1 MKRAQMVV
9 VAALLLATSLL
20 HAQQIRINEFMAS
33 NAATIADEDG
43 DYPDWIE
50 LYNAGSSTLNL
61 EGYGLSDDPAQPYRW
76 VFPQQSIGPNQFML
90 IFASGKDR
98 RLTGQPLHTN
108 FSISAA
114 GETLLLSGP
123 SGQRIDSTA
132 PVALQTD
139 ISYGRLLN
147 NPETWKF
154 FKPSSP
160 GGANAASGYG
170 LLLNAPVF
178 SHESGFYTAPLQ
190 LSISG
195 VQSGAQLVYSMDGSE
210 PGLQDSVYSQPITIQ
225 ARAGEPNTIS
235 MIPTNNNPDP
245 GPPYYEGWQPP
256 LGEVFKINVIRAR
269 QLHPDAPPGPII
281 TNSFLIDPVGNQ
293 RYSLP
298 MFSLVTDAANLFDP
312 EIGIYVAGNH
322 NNFFQD
328 GPEWERPAS
337 LSLIE
342 NNGSVGFNQDIGI
355 RTHGNTTRSRP
366 RKSLRINARSEYGN
380 NWIDYR
386 LFPDKNTAS
395 FKRFILRNS
404 GNDWDQAI
412 FRDALLQSLMRNMMV
427 ERQFYRPA
435 VVFINGEYWGIH
447 NVRDRYDEH
456 YIFTKFGLAEHEIT
470 IMENNAQYKFGNQA
484 GVSHYT
490 TMRSFVSGNNLA
502 LDQHYATLQTMID
515 AESFTDFQIA
525 HIYAMNT
532 DWPGNNT
539 LYWRYIRDGYDADA
553 MFRDGRW
560 RWMLLDMDFGF
571 GLNFNYVP
579 GVGSGASHNTLAFAL
594 AANGP
599 SWPNPP
605 WSTFLLRN
613 LIKNEQ
619 YKQHFINRFCDLLN
633 TDLRP
638 ERVVAAIDSVQNLLQ
653 PEMQEHINRWRRPT
667 SMSSWLSN
675 VQVMRSFALVR
686 ASYMRHYIK
695 AQFNLG
701 NAVELT
707 VKNDFPERGS
717 VKINSVESNIQ
728 IWKGQYFPQIPLRFT
743 AIPKPGFR
751 FVGWEGASN
760 AQSESVELSLQQAT
774 ELTAVFETSND
785 FTGDSLNPAAWRLAN
800 GPFRFTYWDP
810 NKAEREF
817 PPHMLF
823 LQSSKNDPGL
833 NDPMTRPYHIPPGEY
848 HADDAGSVG
857 FPYRLTRRTRL
868 NGLGSDG
875 ISFINTGRGRDLGAA
890 VAAVDSRGLENIT
903 VGFTAGTLIPNSRK
917 YAIRLQYRTG
927 LDEDFRDVTFPDGQT
942 VEYER
947 NIQAGHHQIFA
958 PVTLPPDANNQPYL
972 QLRWKYYYTGQ
983 QINSSDGSRDMLRLD
998 DIVISTLT
1006 MGNAEM
1012 QAKQKTADFLLYP
1025 NPSAGAATVELRLN
1039 QPEFIRLT
1047 IYNHLGIEVKKLI
1060 NNHLSSGVHLYALSD
1075 CNLKPGI
1082 YICILETK
1090 NFTQTKKL
1098 LIVN

>member
-1 MKRAQMVV
+1 M
-9 VAALLLATSLL
+9 LYS
-20 HAQQIRINEFMAS
+20 QQIRINEFMAS
-33 NAATIADEDG
+33 NATVVADEDN

-50 LYNAGSSTLNL
+50 LYNAGNTTLNL
-61 EGYGLSDDPAQPYRW
+61 QGYGLSDDPAQPFRW
-76 VFPQQSIGPNQFML
+76 IFPQQSIGPNQFML
-90 IFASGKDR
+90 VFASGKDR
-98 RLTGQPLHTN
+98 RITGQPLHTN

-114 GETLLLSGP
+114 GEPLLLSAPAGH
-123 SGQRIDSTA
+123 RIDSIG

-154 FKPSSP
+154 FRPASP
-160 GGANAASGYG
+160 GGANAASGYS
-170 LLLNAPVF
+170 LLLSAPVF
-178 SHESGFYTAPLQ
+178 SHESGYYTNPFQ
-190 LSISG
+190 LSIQG
-195 VQSGAQLVYSMDGSE
+195 TQNGAQMVYTLDGSV
-210 PGLQDSVYSQPITIQ
+210 PGSLDSVYNQPFTVQDRI
-225 ARAGEPNTIS
+225 GEPNTIS

-256 LGEVFKINVIRAR
+256 LGEVFKINVVRAR
-269 QLHPDAPPGPII
+269 QLHPDAPPGPV
-281 TNSFLIDPVGNQ
+281 TTKSFLVDPAGLQ
-293 RYSLP
+293 RYTLP
-298 MFSLVTDAANLFDP
+298 MFSMATDAENLFDA

-328 GPEWERPAS
+328 GPEWERPAN
-337 LSLIE
+337 LNFIE
-342 NNGSVGFNQDIGI
+342 TNGMVAFNEDIGI

-380 NWIDYR
+380 NWIDYQ
-386 LFPDKNTAS
+386 LFPDKSTAT
-395 FKRFILRNS
+395 FKRFLLRNS

-412 FRDALLQSLMRNMMV
+412 FRDAILQSFMRNMHV

-456 YIFTKFGLAEHEIT
+456 YIFSKYGIAEHEMT

-490 TMRSFVSGNNLA
+490 AMRSFVSANNLA
-502 LDQHYATLQTMID
+502 LDQHYTTLQTMMD
-515 AESFTDFQIA
+515 TESFTDFQIA

-539 LYWRYIRDGYDADA
+539 LYWRYLREGYEPEATY
-553 MFRDGRW
+553 RDGRW

-619 YKQHFINRFCDLLN
+619 YKRNFINRFCDLLN
-633 TDLRP
+633 SDLRP
-638 ERVVAAIDSVQNLLQ
+638 ERVVAAIDSVQNMLQ

-667 SMSSWLSN
+667 SLTSWLSN
-675 VQVMRSFALVR
+675 VQVMRSFAQVR

-707 VKNDFPERGS
+707 VKNEHPERGS
-717 VKINSVESNIQ
+717 VKINSIESSIQ
-728 IWKGQYFPQIPLRFT
+728 TWKGLYFPQIPLQLK
-743 AIPKPGFR
+743 AIPRPGFR
-751 FVGWEGASN
+751 FVGWEGAIS
-760 AQSESVELSLQQAT
+760 AQSESIELSLQQAA
-774 ELTAVFETSND
+774 EVIALFEISND
-785 FTGDSLNPAAWRLAN
+785 FPGDSLNPAAWRLAN
-800 GPFRFTYWDP
+800 GPYRFTYWDP
-810 NKAEREF
+810 NKPERVF
-817 PPHMLF
+817 PPNMVF
-823 LQSSKNDPGL
+823 QQSSKNDPLL
-833 NDPMTRPYHIPPGEY
+833 NDPMTRPYHIPTGEY

-875 ISFINTGRGRDLGAA
+875 ISMINTGRGRDLGAVV
-890 VAAVDSRGLENIT
+890 VAIDSRGLENIT

-917 YAIRLQYRTG
+917 YAIRLQYRTS
-927 LDEDFRDVTFPDGQT
+927 LQDVFRDIVHPGGQIL
-942 VEYER
+942 EYER
-947 NIQAGHHQIFA
+947 SNEVGHTQLFA
-958 PVTLPPDANNQPYL
+958 PVTLPSDANNQPYL
-972 QLRWKYYYTGQ
+972 QLRWKFYYTGQ
-983 QINSSDGSRDMLRLD
+983 QINNDDGSRDMLRLD
-998 DIVISTLT
+998 DIVISTIT
-1006 MGNAEM
+1006 MSNSEI
-1012 QAKQKTADFLLYP
+1012 QQKTNNVDFNLYP
-1025 NPSAGAATVELRLN
+1025 NPSSGPVGIELRLN
-1039 QPEFIRLT
+1039 QPQFVKLSIYSTMGLKLKT
-1047 IYNHLGIEVKKLI
+1047 IVEKSLPEGTHHFTNE
-1060 NNHLSSGVHLYALSD
+1060 D
-1075 CNLKPGI
+1075 CNLRAGT
-1082 YICILETK
+1082 YICILETNTVK
-1090 NFTQTKKL
+1090 QAKKL
-1098 LIVN
+1098 LIVK